1 MMQTMRT
8 KLFSVVA
15 ALMLAT
21 SAMPAMAQSDDE
33 TPRDARNEGFARDA
47 GGTVSSLALAPSGT
61 AGTWFFCVGLG
72 VLLFG
77 VMSKNSKRTHL
88 D

>member
-1 MMQTMRT
+1 MMRVMRT
-8 KLFSVVA
+8 KLLSIVA
-15 ALMLAT
+15 AIVLAGP
-21 SAMPAMAQSDDE
+21 AMPAMAQSDDE
-33 TPRDARNEGFARDA
+33 TPKDARNEGFARD
-47 GGTVSSLALAPSGT
+47 GGGPVSSIALAPSGT
-61 AGTWFFCVGLG
+61 AGTWFMCVGLG